1 VIQTLNITIN
11 QAKQGC
17 PKMPLRGLGVQACD
31 TNHSVFK
38 GDFIIF
44 HQNIRGVGNKTD
56 EIVNTI
62 ATNPPHVLCFTE
74 HHLKTYQ
81 LDKIL
86 LQNYKLGANFVG
98 KYTEMVGSV
107 NIFTN
112 FFNSLI

>member
-1 VIQTLNITIN
+1 MLNSKSVVLT
-11 QAKQGC
+11 QPSKS
-17 PKMPLRGLGVQACD
+17 

-38 GDFIIF
+38 WDLIIF
-44 HQNIRGVGNKTD
+44 HQSIRGVSNKSD

-62 ATNPPHVLCFTE
+62 VTNPPHVLCFTE
-74 HHLKTYQ
+74 HHSKTYQ
-81 LDKIL
+81 LDNIL

-112 FFNSLI
+112 FFIYII